1 MDPHVVFDC
10 QKILPNKFVLAVAA
24 AACCRA
30 LNRGAKP
37 RVDLP
42 GINESELAL
51 QEIASGVL
59 AGAELALFV
68 SGPAAT
74 APLPDSNST
83 MTGLRGDGG
92 SNAAAAP
99 VSCSQEAAY

>member
-30 LNRGAKP
+30 LNRGGKP
-37 RVDLP
+37 RLDLP
-42 GINESELAL
+42 GIKESELAL

-59 AGAELALFV
+59 AGAELALFA
-68 SGPAAT
+68 GPAAT
-74 APLPDSNST
+74 APLPGSNST

-99 VSCSQEAAY
+99 VSYSQEAAY